1 MAIGATIFIIIIL
14 IAAIWITLEFKRAR
28 HKIFAIFLIA
38 LILFTYFSFTTAIK
52 GKNIDL
58 GSTSGMVKAGGLYFS
73 WLGHLFGN
81 VKTVTANAVKMDWN
95 NNNKT
100 AVK

>member
-1 MAIGATIFIIIIL
+1 MALGATIFIIIVL

-52 GKNIDL
+52 GQNVDL
-58 GSTSGMVKAGGLYFS
+58 GSTSGMVKAVGLYFG

-81 VKTVTANAVKMDWN
+81 LKTITANAVRMDWN
-95 NNNKT
+95 NNNSTTGK
-100 AVK
+100 